1 MLMDWVY
8 DGSQYL
14 LYDAAKVFINKY
26 KDYVDNSYVWINEKP
41 QEASYFKRIN
51 IKELFIC

>member
-51 IKELFIC
+51 I

>member
-1 MLMDWVY
+1 MDWVY

-41 QEASYFKRIN
+41 RETSEIIRSDI
-51 IKELFIC
+51 